1 MSICTNPYS
10 IPVIDINECVGLSL
24 ATINSNF
31 QDLKTE
37 SCLTYDQLYS
47 INSNLVALS
56 SDFLSLSALT
66 PAIAKAW
73 VSFDATTAD
82 AQGIRSMYKSSN
94 VFQVSGNAAGT
105 FKITF
110 TNAFPNA
117 SCYAVYGTSSEASV
131 NNTSYTWLQPIESSF
146 QSQSFSINIHS
157 YNNNTTS
164 LVNPPYVYVAV
175 FSN

>member
-1 MSICTNPYS
+1 MSICANPYS
-10 IPVIDINECVGLSL
+10 IPIIDINECVGLSL

-37 SCLTYDQLYS
+37 SCLTYDELYS

-56 SDFLSLSALT
+56 ADFLSLSALA

-73 VSFDATTAD
+73 VSFDGTTTD
-82 AQGIRSMYKSSN
+82 TQGIRTIYKSTN
-94 VFQVSGNAAGT
+94 VSQVSGGAAGT
-105 FKITF
+105 FRITF
-110 TNAFPNA
+110 TTAFSNA
-117 SCYAVYGTSSEASV
+117 SCYAVFGTSSEASV

-146 QSQSFSINIHS
+146 QSESFSINIHS

-164 LVNPPYVYVAV
+164 LVNPKYVYVAV